1 MLLTVSVTEVWAQ
14 LWLSSSDCTR
24 IRDLLADENLVKPSS
39 IIPKMHLTVYHCR
52 RPMTGLTPLDEG
64 AHVVIPTAGTRF
76 MVLAPGGENPRPELE
91 PRRCKVGIRIQRT
104 NTARAQILDYR
115 ERLLSHETPNVLG
128 GRPPSNMTRN
138 AFGARSFQPHI
149 ALVRPGSRIDRDL
162 TKTGALFRANI
173 DHLTLDRFTIDI
185 VRKDRNGIESAAS
198 RITGRPNRGNCAGR
212 SRGLRPDDAPL
223 GE

>member
-1 MLLTVSVTEVWAQ
+1 MNAVVQPLTVSVTEVWAQ
-14 LWLSSSDCTR
+14 LWLSSSDCMR
-24 IRDLLADENLVKPSS
+24 IRDLLVDENLVKPSS

-52 RPMTGLTPLDEG
+52 RPMPGLTPLDEG

-115 ERLLSHETPNVLG
+115 ERLLSHETLNVLG

-149 ALVRPGSRIDRDL
+149 ALVRPGSRIERDL
-162 TKTGALFRANI
+162 TKTGAVFRAKI

-185 VRKDRNGIESAAS
+185 VRKDRNGN
-198 RITGRPNRGNCAGR
+198 RIGGQ
-212 SRGLRPDDAPL
+212 
-223 GE
+223 